1 MKTLTAI
8 LILSLCSGCAVFDK
22 APPRKKHQTVA
33 KDRGDAVSRRNK
45 ARVRTEEITK
55 AYPVGRY
62 SDPNDPDVMH
72 ERHVVYRR
80 EQEPDWNYMPDAP
93 LPLPLGPIV
102 AESNPS
108 SSYYVKT
115 DAELMNAQQKAQA
128 DALAEQNR
136 ALQKRIATLQQGES
150 QNQAEIDRLK
160 KQLAAIPEP
169 PKPAATPA
177 PSQPSGGKP
186 WENFAEKP

>member
-22 APPRKKHQTVA
+22 APPRKKHPTVA

-80 EQEPDWNYMPDAP
+80 EQAPDWNYMPDVP

-136 ALQKRIATLQQGES
+136 ALQKRIATLQKGES

-160 KQLAAIPEP
+160 KQLAAIPERP
-169 PKPAATPA
+169 PKAAATPP
-177 PSQPSGGKP
+177 PSQPGGSP
-186 WENFAEKP
+186 WEDFSDKP

>member
-8 LILSLCSGCAVFDK
+8 LILSLCSGCAVFDQ
-22 APPRKKHQTVA
+22 APKKHQTIA
-33 KDRGDAVSRRNK
+33 KHRGDAVSRRNK
-45 ARVRTEEITK
+45 AQVRTEEITK

-62 SDPNDPDVMH
+62 SDPDDPDVMH
-72 ERHVVYRR
+72 ERHTVYRR
-80 EQEPDWNYMPDAP
+80 EQALDWNYMPDAP

-136 ALQKRIATLQQGES
+136 ALQKRIATLQQGAS
-150 QNQAEIDRLK
+150 QNRDEIDRLK
-160 KQLAAIPEP
+160 KQLAAIPEVP
-169 PKPAATPA
+169 SKPAATPA
-177 PSQPSGGKP
+177 PSQPNGARP
-186 WENFAEKP
+186 WENFSDKP